1 MMRLRI
7 LLVLGAA
14 ILATGASAQEDWPS
28 RPIRL
33 IVPVSAGGGHDLM
46 ARTLAFGLSQQLPQ
60 RAIVENVTGAGGLRA
75 TREVAR
81 SDPDGYTLLF
91 TGPQHATLPFVYK
104 NPGYDVKADFA
115 SVSLVLQ
122 YPVVLII
129 SPSSPAKNLGEF
141 IAMVGAAPGKY
152 TFGSSGVGGASHI
165 AVEGFLSRAGLDM
178 VHVPFRGS
186 GETSAALLSGQVD
199 FVVDALATQ
208 LGNIRE
214 GRVRALALASKERS
228 PALPDLPTVAETLP
242 GFSSPLWAAVFAQ
255 AKTPTVIVT
264 KMSNAIAST
273 LKISEV
279 KKRYEGLLVETVG
292 SSPQELDRFMDEQL
306 VINKDIIKK
315 ANIELQE

>member
-1 MMRLRI
+1 MTRLRI

-14 ILATGASAQEDWPS
+14 ILATGASAQEEWPS

-33 IVPVSAGGGHDLM
+33 IVPVSVGGGHDLM

-141 IAMVGAAPGKY
+141 IAMIRAAPGKY

-165 AVEGFLSRAGLDM
+165 AVEGFLSRAGLGM

-228 PALPDLPTVAETLP
+228 PALPDLPTVAETFS
-242 GFSSPLWAAVFAQ
+242 GFSSPLWAAVVAP
-255 AKTPTVIVT
+255 AKTPTAIVT
-264 KMSNAIAST
+264 KISNAIASA

-279 KKRYEGLLVETVG
+279 KKRYEDLLVETVG
-292 SSPQELDRFMDEQL
+292 SSPQELDRFLDEQL
-306 VINKDIIKK
+306 SINKGIIEK
-315 ANIELQE
+315 AHIELQE

>member
-1 MMRLRI
+1 
-7 LLVLGAA
+7 
-14 ILATGASAQEDWPS
+14 
-28 RPIRL
+28 
-33 IVPVSAGGGHDLM
+33 
-46 ARTLAFGLSQQLPQ
+46 LAFGLSQQLPQ

-91 TGPQHATLPFVYK
+91 TGPQHVTLPFVYK

-228 PALPDLPTVAETLP
+228 PTLPDLPTVEETLP

-255 AKTPTVIVT
+255 AKTPTAIVT

-306 VINKDIIKK
+306 AINKDIIKR

>member
-1 MMRLRI
+1 MTRLRI

-14 ILATGASAQEDWPS
+14 ILATGASAQEEWPS

-33 IVPVSAGGGHDLM
+33 IVPVSVGGGHDLM

-141 IAMVGAAPGKY
+141 IAMVRAAPGKY

-165 AVEGFLSRAGLDM
+165 AVEGFLSRAGLGM

-228 PALPDLPTVAETLP
+228 PALPDLPTVAETIP
-242 GFSSPLWAAVFAQ
+242 GFSSPLWAAVFAP
-255 AKTPTVIVT
+255 AKTPTAIVT
-264 KMSNAIAST
+264 KMSNAIASALT
-273 LKISEV
+273 ISEV
-279 KKRYEGLLVETVG
+279 KRRYEDLLVETVG
-292 SSPQELDRFMDEQL
+292 SSPQELDRFLDEQL
-306 VINKDIIKK
+306 AINKDIIEK
-315 ANIELQE
+315 AHIELQE